1 MRWVAVRT
9 INAPPDRVFRTV
21 ADPEEFHR
29 AIPDGVKVEYL
40 TPEHTGVGTKFRA
53 TRMNRG
59 KPAAFDQEVI
69 EYVPGT
75 HIRMDN
81 ETHGTRWIGM
91 FDVEPR
97 GSQSVLTLT
106 MDSRTDRWLP
116 RLMTRLIAPMVQK
129 ALDKDMDAVKA
140 YCER

>member
-9 INAPPDRVFRTV
+9 INAAPDRVFRTI

-29 AIPDGVKVEYL
+29 ATPDGVNVEYL
-40 TPEHTGVGTKFRA
+40 TAQRSGVGTRFRA

-59 KPAAFDQEVI
+59 KPTAFDQEVI
-69 EYVPGT
+69 AYVPGK

-81 ETHGTRWIGM
+81 TTHGTRWIGM
-91 FDVEPR
+91 FDVAEKD
-97 GSQSVLTLT
+97 GQSVLTLT
-106 MDSRTDRWLP
+106 MDSQSDRWLP
-116 RLMTRLIAPMVQK
+116 RIMTRLIAPMVQK
-129 ALDKDMDAVKA
+129 ALEKDMDAVKA

>member
-1 MRWVAVRT
+1 MRWVTVRT
-9 INAPPDRVFRTV
+9 INAPSDRVFRTV

-40 TPEHTGVGTKFRA
+40 TTQHSGIGTRFRA

-59 KPAAFDQEVI
+59 KPAAFDQEVV
-69 EYVPGT
+69 EYVPGR

-81 ETHGTRWIGM
+81 ETHGTLWIGM
-91 FDVEPR
+91 FDVE
-97 GSQSVLTLT
+97 SKDAQSVLTLT
-106 MDSRTDRWLP
+106 MDSKTDRWLP
-116 RLMTRLIAPMVQK
+116 RIMTRLIAPMVQK
-129 ALDKDMDAVKA
+129 ALEKDMDAVKA

>member
-9 INAPPDRVFRTV
+9 IDASPDRVFRTV

-40 TPEHTGVGTKFRA
+40 TTQRSGVGTKFRA

-59 KPAAFDQEVI
+59 KPATFDQEVI
-69 EYVPGT
+69 EYDPGR

-81 ETHGTRWIGM
+81 TTHGTLWAGR
-91 FDVEPR
+91 FDVAEKN
-97 GSQSVLTLT
+97 GQSLLTLT
-106 MDSRTDRWLP
+106 MDSQADRWLA
-116 RLMTRLIAPMVQK
+116 RLTTRLIAPMVQK
-129 ALDKDMDAVKA
+129 ALEKDMDAVKD

>member
-40 TPEHTGVGTKFRA
+40 TAQHSGVGTRFRA

-59 KPAAFDQEVI
+59 KPTAFDQEVV
-69 EYVPGT
+69 EYVPGK

-81 ETHGTRWIGM
+81 ETHGTLWIGM
-91 FDVEPR
+91 FDVAVKD
-97 GSQSVLTLT
+97 GQSVLTLT
-106 MDSRTDRWLP
+106 MDSRAERWLP
-116 RLMTRLIAPMVQK
+116 RILTRLIAPMVQK
-129 ALDKDMDAVKA
+129 ALEKDMNAVKT